1 MGLAASEL
9 GPRCTEAVEFGVG
22 LAGSE
27 LGPRCTEGV
36 ESVDAVERQELC
48 AEAEG
53 ARDAPVV
60 AGGEARVA
68 RLVQR
73 VFFSQCFT
81 QFQKRQA
88 MKTIASC
95 S

>member
-60 AGGEARVA
+60 AGGEAFVA
-68 RLVQR
+68 RRVQR
-73 VFFSQCFT
+73 VFCFAVLYT
-81 QFQKRQA
+81 VS
-88 MKTIASC
+88 KTTSNENN
-95 S
+95 SKL